1 MRPHLIN
8 FKLVSYWASDKPSMN
23 QGFTCVKGRLK
34 GSRVAAG
41 GRGRGC
47 CTSLAKQSFLLVI
60 SEDSS
65 RKSSNGI
72 SFPWNFFFTTKALLS
87 YVFHVKCS
95 CIQCTEES

>member
-8 FKLVSYWASDKPSMN
+8 FKLVSYWASDKPSAN

-41 GRGRGC
+41 GTGRGC

-65 RKSSNGI
+65 RKVQMVFPFHGI
-72 SFPWNFFFTTKALLS
+72 FF
-87 YVFHVKCS
+87 
-95 CIQCTEES
+95 